1 MILFGILFNLFFESR
16 LVIGEYR
23 KFGFRC
29 QRFAGNGLI
38 LVLRSTLFREK
49 FIELTVFRRIV
60 SINGLYTP
68 LFKLRCV
75 AELNLFVC

>member
-1 MILFGILFNLFFESR
+1 MLFNLFFESR
-16 LVIGEYR
+16 LVIGKYR

-29 QRFAGNGLI
+29 QRFAGHRLI
-38 LVLRSTLFREK
+38 LVMRSTLFGEK
-49 FIELTVFRRIV
+49 FIKLTVSRRIV
-60 SINGLYTP
+60 SIDGLHTP